1 MLLNKEHEGRFDLL
15 TNQRRLTPPAT
26 AARIDELIEARA
38 WNDAA
43 LTLVELELPAW
54 KQRRLIYEDGKWH
67 CSLSRH
73 PNLPVA
79 LDDTAT
85 AKSRSAAV
93 GILAAFVEANRRMS
107 VTLGI
112 SLQMAREPGQH
123 LVMQFVAIISA
134 EPLLS
139 RRWRCPN
146 CWR

>member
-67 CSLSRH
+67 CSLSRR

-85 AKSRSAAV
+85 ASHEVLPLAYWLRSLKKPQDERDA
-93 GILAAFVEANRRMS
+93 GQS
-107 VTLGI
+107 VCRWPGSPINIWLC
-112 SLQMAREPGQH
+112 SLLP
-123 LVMQFVAIISA
+123 
-134 EPLLS
+134 
-139 RRWRCPN
+139 
-146 CWR
+146 

>member
-1 MLLNKEHEGRFDLL
+1 MLLDKEHEGRFDLL

-85 AKSRSAAV
+85 ASHEV
-93 GILAAFVEANRRMS
+93 LPLAYWLR
-107 VTLGI
+107 
-112 SLQMAREPGQH
+112 
-123 LVMQFVAIISA
+123 
-134 EPLLS
+134 LLKQTAG
-139 RRWRCPN
+139 
-146 CWR
+146 

>member
-1 MLLNKEHEGRFDLL
+1 MYVPDKFAKIFSPYL
-15 TNQRRLTPPAT
+15 
-26 AARIDELIEARA
+26 ARAIRQVVCLFMIDELIEARA

-85 AKSRSAAV
+85 ASHEV
-93 GILAAFVEANRRMS
+93 LPLAYWLR
-107 VTLGI
+107 
-112 SLQMAREPGQH
+112 
-123 LVMQFVAIISA
+123 
-134 EPLLS
+134 LLKQTAG
-139 RRWRCPN
+139 
-146 CWR
+146 

>member
-1 MLLNKEHEGRFDLL
+1 MLLNKEHEGRCDLL

-73 PNLPVA
+73 PN
-79 LDDTAT
+79 
-85 AKSRSAAV
+85 SRSRPSRGDAKADAEIAS
-93 GILAAFVEANRRMS
+93 GY
-107 VTLGI
+107 
-112 SLQMAREPGQH
+112 
-123 LVMQFVAIISA
+123 SA
-134 EPLLS
+134 GPMTP
-139 RRWRCPN
+139 C
-146 CWR
+146 